1 MEPHKN
7 LKVIVIGDSGV
18 GKTLLVQRE
27 IYKNGGMRINGI
39 RGLDCHTIEVIHDGC
54 VYQFQIWDTAGQE
67 RFANLTLPYY
77 RASRGCL
84 LVFSLENKE
93 SFDNLQSWLHKL
105 EDNVDLENFVTVCVG
120 NKSDLPRSVVEAD
133 IHSIRKNKN
142 VTAYIE
148 TSALKNDQVHEAFQ
162 LLFDA
167 VLNKLPTS
175 PVEPSPNPR
184 PLPPPLPPTES
195 CCGE

>member
-67 RFANLTLPYY
+67 RFAFVQHTFMKKKYFRLSSQKNNGLSHQNLLNSVIF
-77 RASRGCL
+77 R
-84 LVFSLENKE
+84 
-93 SFDNLQSWLHKL
+93 
-105 EDNVDLENFVTVCVG
+105 TV
-120 NKSDLPRSVVEAD
+120 S
-133 IHSIRKNKN
+133 
-142 VTAYIE
+142 
-148 TSALKNDQVHEAFQ
+148 
-162 LLFDA
+162 
-167 VLNKLPTS
+167 
-175 PVEPSPNPR
+175 
-184 PLPPPLPPTES
+184 
-195 CCGE
+195 